1 MEKINKLTYTVPEM
15 AQALGLGRNTAYD
28 LVNRADFPAI
38 RVGGKILV
46 PIEALTNW
54 LNREASQG
62 GAR

>member
-46 PIEALTNW
+46 PIEALHNW

>member
-15 AQALGLGRNTAYD
+15 SQALGLGRNTAYD

-46 PIEALTNW
+46 PIEALNKW

>member
-46 PIEALTNW
+46 PIEALNNW
-54 LNREASQG
+54 LNRQASQG

>member
-46 PIEALTNW
+46 PIEALNKW